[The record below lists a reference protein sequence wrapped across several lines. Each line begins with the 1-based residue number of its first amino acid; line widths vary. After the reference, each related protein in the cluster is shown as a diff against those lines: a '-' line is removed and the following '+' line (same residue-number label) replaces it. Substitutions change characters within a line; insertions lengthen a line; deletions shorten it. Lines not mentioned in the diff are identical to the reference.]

1 MIKSF
6 HRRVKGQRGFTLIE
20 VMAALVVFSLLTLG
34 LVPLLLSSL
43 KGSELSQSYTI
54 GKNLAL
60 EAMERVR
67 GLPYHVKFDT
77 QPDERP
83 IDALDLYYPSYVSS
97 GTFVTT
103 CDATTVAAP
112 ACPKRVP
119 DGYSVVFNATF
130 VKPGG
135 TPDVQTY
142 TPIVGDVPIAYAW
155 NSAADIPPSQI
166 LEMTVTVQWLRG
178 GDTQQSQLKTL
189 ISDRKFGNV
198 TIRGT
203 GKIDYGVEVQTGYI
217 DPAGASSLMTATAGD
232 SEAQIESKT
241 STTANETVRS
251 AELRL
256 VEVPADPAAVGA
268 DIALTEGAK
277 AIYHAPPNSS
287 PSDVSLVSNVLT
299 HPNLV
304 PPTNIAGA
312 DLTRALN
319 VDVGVTNELPLANGS
334 FLVGNPGTASDDL
347 WVAPQVSTER
357 ADLLK
362 LSTTRPLFFIHPG
375 STDAMTGSTAAVA
388 TDIAGADRKVETSS
402 GVSLSDVRMLPTTFI
417 GGDAE
422 GAVVVIDDFDASVS
436 CKSTGDPVTAG
447 AVATWTATLR
457 YWQDTTNTPIGLR
470 NGSYTTVTLSG
481 ADGVDQLA
489 AIRADNPLVH
499 DGLTPA
505 EDVYLFDDP
514 VAGTVGYLSDW
525 GSLLDA
531 STTGVTEDALG
542 ETTTAAIDGALSI
555 NSAPTGTTAESG
567 LKVNLGKLNCEAVDG
582 R

>member
-1 MIKSF
+1 MF
-6 HRRVKGQRGFTLIE
+6 HHRVRGHRGFTLIE

-34 LVPLLLSSL
+34 IVPLLLSSL

-77 QPDERP
+77 QPDGRP
-83 IDALDLYYPSYVSS
+83 IDVLDLFYPSYVST
-97 GTFVTT
+97 GTFITT

-119 DGYSVVFNATF
+119 DGYSVTYNATF

-135 TPDVQTY
+135 TEDAQTY
-142 TPIVGDVPIAYAW
+142 TPIVGDVPISYAW
-155 NSAADIPPSQI
+155 NSANDLPPSQI
-166 LEMTVTVQWLRG
+166 LEMSIVVEWQRG

-189 ISDRKFGNV
+189 LSDRKFGNV

-203 GKIDYGVEVQTGYI
+203 GKVDYGVEVQTGYI

-232 SEAQIESKT
+232 SEAQVESKT
-241 STTANETVRS
+241 TTTANETVRS

-256 VEVPADPAAVGA
+256 VEVPADPSTVGA

-277 AIYHAPPNSS
+277 AIYHAPPNGS
-287 PSDVSLVSNVLT
+287 PSDVSLGSNVLT

-304 PPTNIAGA
+304 PPTNIAGT

-388 TDIAGADRKVETSS
+388 TDIAGADRKVETTS

-436 CKSTGDPVTAG
+436 CKSTGDPVSAG
-447 AVATWTATLR
+447 ASASWSATLR
-457 YWQDTTNTPIGLR
+457 YWQDTTNTILGVR
-470 NGSYTTVTLSG
+470 NGAYVTETLSG
-481 ADGVDQLA
+481 ADGVDRLA
-489 AIRADNPLVH
+489 EIRADNPLVY
-499 DGLTPA
+499 DGLTPLQ
-505 EDVYLFDDP
+505 DVYLFEDSG
-514 VAGTVGYLSDW
+514 ANKVGYLSDW
-525 GSLLDA
+525 GSLFDIS
-531 STTGVTEDALG
+531 STGATEDVFG
-542 ETTTAAIDGALSI
+542 TTTTAAVDGALSI
-555 NSAPTGTTAESG
+555 NSAPTGTTAETG
-567 LKVNLGKLNCEAVDG
+567 LKVNLGKLSCEAVDG

>member
-1 MIKSF
+1 
-6 HRRVKGQRGFTLIE
+6 
-20 VMAALVVFSLLTLG
+20 MAALVVFSLLTLG

-77 QPDERP
+77 QPDGRR
-83 IDALDLYYPSYVSS
+83 IDVLDLYYPSYVST

-103 CDATTVAAP
+103 CDATTVSAP

-119 DGYSVVFNATF
+119 DGYSVAYNATF

-135 TPDVQTY
+135 TEDAQTY
-142 TPIVGDVPIAYAW
+142 TPIVGDVPISYAW
-155 NSAADIPPSQI
+155 NSANDLPPSQI
-166 LEMTVTVQWLRG
+166 LEMTITVEWLRG
-178 GDTQQSQLKTL
+178 GEPNQSQLKTL
-189 ISDRKFGNV
+189 VSDRKFGNV

-217 DPAGASSLMTATAGD
+217 DPAGASSLLTATAGD
-232 SEAQIESKT
+232 SEAKIESKT
-241 STTANETVRS
+241 TTTANETVRS

-256 VEVPADPAAVGA
+256 VEVPADPSIVGA
-268 DIALTEGAK
+268 DIALAEGAK

-304 PPTNIAGA
+304 PPTNIAGT

-334 FLVGNPGTASDDL
+334 FLVGNPGAATDDL

-388 TDIAGADRKVETSS
+388 TDIAGADRKVETTS
-402 GVSLSDVRMLPTTFI
+402 GVSLSDVRILPTTFI

-422 GAVVVIDDFDASVS
+422 GAVVVIDSFEASVS
-436 CKSTGDPVTAG
+436 CKSTGDPVSAG
-447 AVATWTATLR
+447 ASAAWSATIR
-457 YWQDTTNTPIGLR
+457 YWQDTSPNDGVR
-470 NGSYTTVTLSG
+470 NGAYVIETLSG
-481 ADGVDQLA
+481 TDGVDRLA
-489 AIRADNPLVH
+489 EIRADNPLVH
-499 DGLTPA
+499 DGLTPL
-505 EDVYLFDDP
+505 EDVYLFEDS
-514 VAGTVGYLSDW
+514 VANKVGYLSDW
-525 GSLLDA
+525 GSLFDIS
-531 STTGVTEDALG
+531 STGATEDALG
-542 ETTTAAIDGALSI
+542 TTTTAAVDGALSI

-567 LKVNLGKLNCEAVDG
+567 LRVNLGKLSCEAVDG